1 MAVQVRIKDIESG
14 NTIEMSFEPDKTIED
29 LIISAADYW
38 NKRSGAYILK
48 YRKKVLAG
56 KLVLS
61 ELKLGTRS
69 VLELLPDPEGG

>member
-1 MAVQVRIKDIESG
+1 
-14 NTIEMSFEPDKTIED
+14 MSFEPDKTIED

-38 NKRSGAYILK
+38 SKRSGAYILK

-56 KLVLS
+56 KVVLS